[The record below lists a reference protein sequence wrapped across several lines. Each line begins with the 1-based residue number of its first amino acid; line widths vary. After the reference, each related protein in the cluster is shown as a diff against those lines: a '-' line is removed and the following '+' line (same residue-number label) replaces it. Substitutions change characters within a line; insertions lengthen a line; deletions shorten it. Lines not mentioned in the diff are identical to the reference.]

1 MYTELVTPVPE
12 GSRQN
17 RYNSRQVSQA
27 NSDLSFNSEAD
38 QFVSTLTHD
47 LLVKHAPTQLTSGH
61 AAATANSEYSH
72 ALLPN

>member
-27 NSDLSFNSEAD
+27 NSDSSFNSD
-38 QFVSTLTHD
+38 QCVSPMCLSV
-47 LLVKHAPTQLTSGH
+47 LQRAPVQLTSGH
-61 AAATANSEYSH
+61 APATANSEYSQ